1 MERIISEQDRIRR
14 AEEIANRRREMI
26 SIRSINMG
34 SQKRKMPLLLK
45 VFIQTIASICIFG
58 IAYYLSQHNNPVI
71 ENVKTVLNYN
81 INVEEIYNK
90 GNNIVTSL
98 MQYIKEEKEEKD
110 QTNQIENNIESL
122 EEKENL
128 VKEDNIGPEE
138 NKQDGVGGTDE
149 KVNLSQDEQD
159 ILYIKDKMTLIVPT
173 NGEITSKYGT
183 REPTDIISANHAGL
197 DIGATEGTEIK
208 AAMEGTVELVSEFG
222 DYGKHV
228 KITNGEISTL
238 YAHCSNIFVNQG
250 DYVAQG
256 QKIAEVGNT
265 GRTTGPHLHFE
276 IRRNDRTIDPQA
288 ILNI

>member
-26 SIRSINMG
+26 SIRSINAG
-34 SQKRKMPLLLK
+34 NQKRKIPLLIK

-58 IAYYLSQHNNPVI
+58 IAYYLSQHNNPII
-71 ENVKTVLNYN
+71 ENVKSVLNYN
-81 INVEEIYNK
+81 VNIEEIYNK
-90 GNNIVTSL
+90 GNNLVNSL
-98 MQYIKEEKEEKD
+98 MQYTKKEKEE
-110 QTNQIENNIESL
+110 TNQIENNVESS
-122 EEKENL
+122 EEQKNL
-128 VKEDNIGPEE
+128 VKEENVLPEE

-149 KVNLSQDEQD
+149 KVNLSQDEED
-159 ILYIKDKMTLIVPT
+159 ILYVKEKVSLIVPT
-173 NGEITSKYGT
+173 NGEITSQYGT

-208 AAMEGTVELVSEFG
+208 AAMEGTVELVSDFG
-222 DYGKHV
+222 DYGKHI

-250 DYVAQG
+250 DYVEKG

-276 IRRNDRTIDPQA
+276 IRRNDRTINPQA
-288 ILNI
+288 ILDI